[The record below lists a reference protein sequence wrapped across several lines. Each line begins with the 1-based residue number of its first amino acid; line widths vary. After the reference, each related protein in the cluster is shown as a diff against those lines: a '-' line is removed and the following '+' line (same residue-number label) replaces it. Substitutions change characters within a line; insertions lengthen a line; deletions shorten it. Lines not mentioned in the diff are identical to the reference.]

1 MYNRRLNVAGFFAG
15 LSVSHESVSATFRIA
30 NRPWTILF
38 VLVRKL
44 LQLVHLVGREP
55 TAVATHRTTDV
66 PDSIA
71 GVDWYHTID
80 LGGGV
85 VTPGVF
91 DHRPILDKYRLPD
104 RMDGLR
110 VLDVATWDGFWA
122 FEFERRGAQEVVAL
136 DIATHGDVD
145 LTPAVR
151 RRMMETSGADLLR
164 KATGRGFE
172 IARERLGSSV
182 ARRVLSFYDL
192 APEAVG
198 TFDVVHVGDLLLH
211 LKYPLRALENVL
223 SVTSGYAI
231 ISEPYVPELD
241 TLGKARLL
249 RYLSGERDVI
259 WWEFSLA
266 VLQQMIVDTG
276 FERIELVN
284 TFPFGGLFNHAV
296 IHAFPK
302 T

>member
-1 MYNRRLNVAGFFAG
+1 MYTRRLHIAGFFAG
-15 LSVSHESVSATFRIA
+15 LSASHESLAVSIRIA
-30 NRPWTILF
+30 NRPWQILF
-38 VLVRKL
+38 VLAHRL
-44 LQLVHLVGREP
+44 LQFIRGGAREP
-55 TAVATHRTTDV
+55 SAVSTRRTLEL
-66 PDSIA
+66 PDSISA
-71 GVDWYHTID
+71 VDWYHTID

-85 VTPGVF
+85 VTPGTF
-91 DHRPILDKYRLPD
+91 DHRAILESYRLPD

-122 FEFERRGAQEVVAL
+122 FEFERRGAEEVVAL
-136 DIATHGDVD
+136 DIPTRGDVD

-151 RRMMETSGADLLR
+151 RRMMETRGPEALR
-164 KATGRGFE
+164 ETTGRGFE

-182 ARRVLSFYDL
+182 ARRTLNVYDL
-192 APEAVG
+192 SPEAVG

-231 ISEPYVPELD
+231 ISEAYVSGLD
-241 TLGKARLL
+241 TLAKDYVL
-249 RYLSGERDVI
+249 RYLSGKQDVI

-266 VLQQMIVDTG
+266 VLEQMILDAG

-284 TFPFGGLFNHAV
+284 TFRFGGPFDHAV
-296 IHAFPK
+296 IHAFPS